1 MAARAAQFKNQNND
15 SRSRPLLRASDLE
28 VRSRLRNMNVGVNY
42 KALFKECLSN
52 SLIHSPFA
60 SRARLPTA
68 QCAHTIWHLTTAFEE
83 MHFDS
88 RLRQICCQALETS
101 RIKPPLPS
109 TDMKCVCGCAGDG
122 AQKWVLHVNVSFLE
136 FCQISSRP
144 RDWLELC

>member
-1 MAARAAQFKNQNND
+1 MHLFSLSLPAV
-15 SRSRPLLRASDLE
+15 PLLPRA
-28 VRSRLRNMNVGVNY
+28 
-42 KALFKECLSN
+42 
-52 SLIHSPFA
+52 
-60 SRARLPTA
+60 RARLPTA

-122 AQKWVLHVNVSFLE
+122 AQKCQQNPDTKLNEYGFNVQQQYLSAGDDERL
-136 FCQISSRP
+136 S
-144 RDWLELC
+144 ELVCHLQSVMDRVSLLAICKANGARGKLKEPF